1 MKRSTRRN
9 PAIAAIGAMWL
20 SVTVPAKALQYSC
33 AAERDARNGFP
44 YTAAMQWRK
53 AAELFG
59 PDTRAAEYFWR
70 QWERVMHLPR
80 RLAGP
85 VGISQSGASLETGP
99 LAMRPP
105 VISFVDQISL
115 PTAA

>member
-1 MKRSTRRN
+1 MKCRKNYR
-9 PAIAAIGAMWL
+9 PAIAVAARWL
-20 SVTVPAKALQYSC
+20 STVAIPARAFQYGC
-33 AAERDARNGFP
+33 AAERDERRGLP

-53 AAELFG
+53 AAELFP

-70 QWERVMHLPR
+70 QWERVMQLPR

-85 VGISQSGASLETGP
+85 IEERPEVAGLELVHSAPQP
-99 LAMRPP
+99 LAALPTE
-105 VISFVDQISL
+105 QISL